1 MLNFLWLVPLLCL
14 SKGDQGDVE
23 VRRDAADFDVDAY
36 LEKYGYFAPR
46 ADDTGTQF
54 AHSEHSRRH
63 AIKLFQKFAHLPT
76 TGQINKETVNKMRQ
90 PRCGFP
96 DIIHTNDH
104 NPEDPLK
111 YTAGPKWKN
120 KTVTWKITSYTDK
133 LEINQQRTAIEN
145 SFRHWENASGLTF
158 IEINDTAN
166 INIQFASGNHGDG
179 IKNAF
184 DGAGGVLAH
193 AYLPEDG
200 RAHFDNDEFWVFH
213 ESEGAE
219 IEMVAT
225 HELGHSLGLSHSTVM
240 GALMAP
246 FYQQYNENF
255 TLNWDD
261 VAGIQYLYGTPE
273 VPSSEKEEENTT
285 SSIDATTGARAPNT
299 KIGNETN
306 VSQVTVKPDS
316 TATNTTTKAD
326 TVTKVAA
333 EPVST
338 VKPRVRDEKLCTSKI
353 DAAIPGESGELLIF
367 IGPLV
372 YKLYE
377 DCEGKFTCVV
387 DGYPKKIK
395 KVFKKGPRRVKT
407 AAYLPDKRKRTYLFK
422 GRKVW
427 RYTGKRLDKGYPK
440 QMSKQ
445 DIPYKPNAAY
455 IQKNQFAD
463 YQWYIFGGKYFW
475 EMNLYSDGI
484 TNGVMKTKT
493 YWPHVPS
500 KPDAM
505 LQTREGSI
513 YIFKGKYYDRYD
525 HRRVILDKKKLIA
538 RDLLGADCS
547 E

>member
-273 VPSSEKEEENTT
+273 VPSS
-285 SSIDATTGARAPNT
+285 
-299 KIGNETN
+299 
-306 VSQVTVKPDS
+306 
-316 TATNTTTKAD
+316 
-326 TVTKVAA
+326 
-333 EPVST
+333 VST